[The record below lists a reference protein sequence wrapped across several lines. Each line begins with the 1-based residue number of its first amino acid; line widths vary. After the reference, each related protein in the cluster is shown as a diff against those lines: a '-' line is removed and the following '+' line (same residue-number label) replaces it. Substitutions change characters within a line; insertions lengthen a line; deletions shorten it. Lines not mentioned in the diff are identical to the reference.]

1 MCAEVLNM
9 FKKFL
14 IGVLMAF
21 AVMGGVTTD
30 AYEQLCCR
38 DGYGCAS
45 DCDTYDGDYCGR
57 YGCRR

>member
-1 MCAEVLNM
+1 M